1 MEPSPAQRAAR
12 DRIAAQLAQ
21 AGFALP
27 GTLTV
32 RAYACGKPGCRCH
45 ADPPRL
51 HGPYAEWTRK
61 IGGKT
66 ITRRL
71 TPRQLAEYQPLF
83 DNAKK
88 LRTLLSELQDLTLQ
102 IIETGTTREPSTPAE
117 PEPAAPENVGEAR
130 LTCGQ
135 PSSQTPFAQVNPKR
149 EDHSTGINLQGQVR
163 SSLDSSHPTRR
174 MGAVA
179 VLGGIWEIAFCA
191 SPSGGTSGAG
201 HGQRLQCRAG
211 RGRAPCRRRVFEHL
225 GSAPG
230 STPLRGGRS
239 GRGHGP
245 DGGAVQTGHR
255 PADRGLQLAE
265 QRPGHFSSFWPA
277 DGIWAKTM
285 RSVGRGAQPPRLL
298 LGRSP

>member
-12 DRIAAQLAQ
+12 DQIAAQLAQ

-71 TPRQLAEYQPLF
+71 TPAELAEYQPLF

-102 IIETGTTREPSTPAE
+102 IIETGSTREPSTPAE
-117 PEPAAPENVGEAR
+117 PEPHTPENVGEAR

-135 PSSQTPFAQVNPKR
+135 PSSQTPFAQASPKR
-149 EDHSTGINLQGQVR
+149 EDHTTWEASHQPSHLRRHATERGLDDICNGSCKGLSPAETLACGKLRR
-163 SSLDSSHPTRR
+163 SRS
-174 MGAVA
+174 
-179 VLGGIWEIAFCA
+179 
-191 SPSGGTSGAG
+191 
-201 HGQRLQCRAG
+201 AG
-211 RGRAPCRRRVFEHL
+211 REENYGRPRTVLPA
-225 GSAPG
+225 A
-230 STPLRGGRS
+230 
-239 GRGHGP
+239 
-245 DGGAVQTGHR
+245 QT
-255 PADRGLQLAE
+255 A
-265 QRPGHFSSFWPA
+265 
-277 DGIWAKTM
+277 
-285 RSVGRGAQPPRLL
+285 
-298 LGRSP
+298 